1 MGTIG
6 YTYHDYHKETPKGKN
21 LSEALGAKMR
31 LSNGLSQLQ
40 DYGFTHFTEEG
51 FMSQQSGILRTNC
64 LDCLDRTNAV
74 QTLFALEA
82 LDLLLESFSIDASH
96 TNKFKG
102 LNDHKTIP

>member
-1 MGTIG
+1 M
-6 YTYHDYHKETPKGKN
+6 K
-21 LSEALGAKMR
+21 

-102 LNDHKTIP
+102 LTLLRVQSPVVNLLHRPRNHKISPNI